1 MKIYRHPDKEE
12 GGGTEGTADAAAAQ
26 EIGALK
32 HQLSEAESKA
42 AEYQNLKSQVS
53 ALFNPN
59 ASETERHAA
68 LAKVMVA
75 GGVSE
80 NDVQSM
86 VSEILGG
93 EATGQTGESPPP
105 PPAATQAQSE
115 EKKEEPNPLEA
126 KVEELTSRIDQLQE
140 TSAADKQAQSK
151 EALQSA
157 VSRALTTSADAV
169 QLMDRLAG
177 ARGKEHAEKVAELL
191 RKDVLRETLENLYA
205 RKAQVGKFD
214 PAWISEEATK
224 AANSTLEK
232 AKALMVTDQV
242 GKAPGVLDEAVLL
255 SELAEKEI
263 KPPVY
268 DKDKSKADNTEAA
281 DNWTAQRLQQLAA
294 IHAVKAA
301 QGGESKA

>member
-42 AEYQNLKSQVS
+42 AEYQNLKSQVG

-157 VSRALTTSADAV
+157 VSQALTTSADAV

-224 AANSTLEK
+224 AANS
-232 AKALMVTDQV
+232 
-242 GKAPGVLDEAVLL
+242 APGVLDEAVLL

-263 KPPVY
+263 SPPAY

-281 DNWTAQRLQQLAA
+281 DTWTAQRLQQLAA